1 MNSEALAWAIGIGMP
16 VLVAAVGFLANWLHK
31 VDNAVKEVSRDVSDV
46 RAHTAETYVRGHE
59 IAEVKTAVNDLRT
72 ALTTKV
78 DDLLKSVH
86 ELIGKQS
93 R

>member
-31 VDNAVKEVSRDVSDV
+31 VDSAVKEVSRDVADV

-59 IAEVKTAVNDLRT
+59 ITEVKTAVNELRT